1 MSHEV
6 FLALLLPV
14 AYLVGSIPVGLFV
27 GLANG
32 IDPRR
37 AGSGNIGATN
47 VGRLL
52 GRKFF
57 AFVFTLDVIKGATPP
72 LLAGWSIRFATAST
86 LTAGLWTLVGLVTV
100 LGNMF
105 SLFLRFKGGKG
116 VATSAGVMLGIFPYF
131 TIPAIGATLV
141 FLTCLKIWKY
151 VSLGSMLAAAVFP
164 VFYVGF
170 MIATGKQNDLL
181 HRQLP
186 LLSLAVLIPVL
197 IIYKHRS
204 NIARLRA
211 GTESKVGQS
220 KHT

>member
-1 MSHEV
+1 MAHELVLV
-6 FLALLLPV
+6 FLLPV
-14 AYLVGSIPVGLFV
+14 AYLVGSIPVGLIV

-32 IDPRR
+32 IDPRK

-57 AFVFTLDVIKGATPP
+57 ALVFTLDVLKGALPP
-72 LLAGWSIRFATAST
+72 LLAGWLIGFATATT
-86 LTAGLWTLVGLVTV
+86 LTATLWTLVGLVTV

-116 VATSAGVMLGIFPYF
+116 VATSAGMLLAIFPYF
-131 TIPAIGATLV
+131 TLPGIGALLV
-141 FLTCLKIWKY
+141 FLICLKIWKY
-151 VSLGSMLAAAVFP
+151 VSLGSMAGAAVFP
-164 VFYVGF
+164 ILYIG
-170 MIATGKQNDLL
+170 IGISQGWDLR

-197 IIYKHRS
+197 IIIKHRG

-211 GTESKVGQS
+211 GTESKVGQA
-220 KHT
+220 KPA